1 VFLDLGEIVS
11 TAELKINGRSA
22 GIKSAPPG
30 RWNVSELLNSG
41 ENRIEVLIYN
51 TISNHYRTIPTYYNK
66 KPAKSGLLGPV
77 TIEVEEAAGTGK

>member
-1 VFLDLGEIVS
+1 MFLDLGEIVS

-22 GIKSAPPG
+22 GIKSAPPW